1 MADCVTTFRPE
12 RSVNREMSDKSRTAL
27 ATFALLTV
35 VVGCGNVPADNAVA
49 TAASIPVTVITN
61 TGFGGGASNTGI
73 VAAPSLTDLLGLVH
87 GLGFFYPRLDE
98 CTRVPQFRA
107 QCWLDVKDPGNSL
120 LVAAYVDVPCTVTQS
135 VTAALSL
142 PTEVTIVVV
151 STPACQNGG
160 YAAPT
165 ANLSLLAIPLTLLPV
180 DEVTVNVLHIGISV
194 PTAKMMVDLRRPLN
208 LATDMQART
217 NEFHAATTA
226 ATNDALTRVPPGQTV
241 SFVAFGTNR
250 WTETSLGC
258 PVPGEAYQLADARG
272 YVIFLRGS
280 DQPQL
285 DMEYHVSGTYVAF
298 CGRVAS

>member
-1 MADCVTTFRPE
+1 MRCKFR
-12 RSVNREMSDKSRTAL
+12 NAF

-35 VVGCGNVPADNAVA
+35 VVGCGSVPADNAVV
-49 TAASIPVTVITN
+49 TPSIPVTVITN

-160 YAAPT
+160 ELPA

-180 DEVTVNVLHIGISV
+180 DEVTVNVLHTGISV

-208 LATDMQART
+208 VATDMQARVD
-217 NEFHAATTA
+217 EFHAATTE
-226 ATNDALTRVPPGQTV
+226 ATNDALTRVPPGQTA
-241 SFVAFGTNR
+241 SFLAFGTNR
-250 WTETSLGC
+250 WTDTSLGC
-258 PVPGEAYQLADARG
+258 PVLGKPSVAADARG

-285 DMEYHVSGTYVAF
+285 AMEYHVSGANVAF
-298 CGRVAS
+298 CGRVAH